1 MGVAVEAHREITFAR
16 YPEIADDALAE
27 RLRSVT
33 PLQLASFE
41 KARTAEQGVVRVSL
55 HLDGG
60 DCGVRVC
67 QGSVAVD
74 VRGVRVLPDLE
85 RDALW
90 VSALEL
96 DQPKWG
102 GVHFPSDPVHRRKD
116 ALANRDLTAVPARD
130 TIGQD
135 RLAVGR
141 AVAGHQANEERR
153 RVDAAVVGQARLIA
167 TPLTGLLPQQ
177 TLGGRRDPPA
187 VDVQGPVLV
196 VALAALLFVALWAA
210 RGVHGTL
217 QPGQRQDD
225 VARHLWP
232 QVKERLAGRHRV
244 AAEDRVA
251 EQSVA
256 AAVEPVA
263 VAA

>member
-27 RLRSVT
+27 RWRAVT

-74 VRGVRVLPDLE
+74 IRGVRVLPDLE

-96 DQPKWG
+96 EQPERG
-102 GVHFPSDPVHRRKD
+102 GVHFRGHPVHGRED
-116 ALANRDLTAVPARD
+116 ALADRDLTAVASSD
-130 TIGQD
+130 TLGQD
-135 RLAVGR
+135 RLAMGR
-141 AVAGHQANEERR
+141 AVAG
-153 RVDAAVVGQARLIA
+153 
-167 TPLTGLLPQQ
+167 PQ
-177 TLGGRRDPPA
+177 THA
-187 VDVQGPVLV
+187 
-196 VALAALLFVALWAA
+196 
-210 RGVHGTL
+210 
-217 QPGQRQDD
+217 
-225 VARHLWP
+225 
-232 QVKERLAGRHRV
+232 
-244 AAEDRVA
+244 
-251 EQSVA
+251 
-256 AAVEPVA
+256 
-263 VAA
+263 